1 MQMHIARSVVDRRG
15 NRNANVSI
23 LYSAKF
29 GLISGDSSSVHIDSF
44 VFRAITPP
52 RAQLILRIYS
62 KKSHVTAWVRPTYG
76 KPGQIQQMSYLCCI
90 LLDVERNHLSSF
102 RRRYDDTALQ

>member
-1 MQMHIARSVVDRRG
+1 MYIALSVVDRRG

-23 LYSAKF
+23 LYSAKY
-29 GLISGDSSSVHIDSF
+29 GLISGQSSSVHIDSF

-76 KPGQIQQMSYLCCI
+76 KRGQMQQLSYLCC
-90 LLDVERNHLSSF
+90 LFQDVERKHLWSF